1 LEELF
6 TRNWAHGSES
16 AFSWREPYEANADEV
31 CAGAVRIWIV
41 AAVVAAQQQ
50 SRDVLGKNDYAVL
63 MDAAPGVPSTPA
75 EAGRRAYGTDVKM
88 QDSTVLDDFY
98 APFNRRVAA
107 ARDVIKDAV
116 ANRRQHQ
123 EALGQRSI
131 AQANASPI
139 VHRMGGTDKISEM
152 SEEEAKQA
160 AAKAAGSYQQSL
172 QGGPGTP
179 SGGGMQAM
187 MQRMMSD
194 PAYQARFEKMTKKEQ
209 EAELQKYMGNAQAP
223 PPPVGESVAERR
235 AAQNVNETSAVVAQQ
250 NELGAIMQR
259 LLARDAEFD
268 EKDRAILAA
277 PGGYDEINNDIQARI
292 AKLPVIAKGEAGD
305 MVDPVKLQVLERERA
320 TRDRTRAASE
330 LQQRAALYTRRKTHY
345 KEVAASY
352 NAWLKRSLRPANSQ
366 TAQLLDDG
374 TVEMAVQCEEDL
386 LGQSEK
392 LAQYTQEATTH
403 AAQYESAYHKK
414 MSGPTVK

>member
-1 LEELF
+1 MKLTLTKSVLALLIF
-6 TRNWAHGSES
+6 TM
-16 AFSWREPYEANADEV
+16 V
-31 CAGAVRIWIV
+31 I
-41 AAVVAAQQQ
+41 AVVVAQQQ
-50 SRDVLGKNDYAVL
+50 SRNVLGKNNYAEL
-63 MDAAPGVPSTPA
+63 MDAAPGVPATPA
-75 EAGRRAYGTDVKM
+75 EAGRRAYGPEVKV
-88 QDSTVLDDFY
+88 QDSAALDDFY

-139 VHRMGGTDKISEM
+139 INRMGGTDMISEM

-160 AAKAAGSYQQSL
+160 AVKAAGSYQQSL
-172 QGGPGTP
+172 QGGPTP
-179 SGGGMQAM
+179 SGGGMQAL

-194 PAYQARFEKMTKKEQ
+194 PAYQERFEKMTKKEQ

-223 PPPVGESVAERR
+223 PPPVGETAAERR
-235 AAQNVNETSAVVAQQ
+235 AAQNVTETSAVVSQQ
-250 NELGAIMQR
+250 NELAAIMQR

-292 AKLPVIAKGEAGD
+292 AKLPVIARGEAGD
-305 MVDPVKLQVLERERA
+305 IVDPVKLQILERERA
-320 TRDRTRAASE
+320 TRDRARAAWE
-330 LQQRAALYTRRKTHY
+330 LQQRAALYTRRKAHY

-352 NAWLKRSLRPANSQ
+352 SAWLKRSLGPVTSQ
-366 TAQLLDDG
+366 NAQLLDDA
-374 TVEMAVQCEEDL
+374 TVEMAVQCEEDV

-392 LAQYTQEATTH
+392 LAQYTQEATGH
-403 AAQYESAYHKK
+403 AAQFEAAYQKK
-414 MSGPTVK
+414 MSEPPAK